1 MNFLK
6 RTIHPTDF
14 ADMLRQL
21 GLFLST
27 GIAPS
32 EAVAI
37 VYKGEKPSSPL
48 AKMLKNMQHDL
59 EQGSDLK
66 DILCN
71 LPKKNLPSFLA
82 EMIRS
87 ARQEEL
93 PDLLTSISDFIDSIH
108 LDNKKFKAAL
118 LYPALVLGTAVLI
131 TSMIM
136 IFVIPVFQEMFA
148 SMGGSLPTP
157 TQFVVDLSEF
167 VQQNFF
173 FLFFGIVIL
182 SFLYK
187 KADKKL
193 AGFNEVR
200 CLIVRNIPLYGK
212 VHILHNS
219 KTFLRTVSFMM
230 ASGKTLP
237 AALEATTETAETLYY
252 RNIFLQLHKEVL
264 KGKNL
269 GEVLFTHKLFP
280 RKVSAALTVNSQS
293 TAFFQILNRL
303 EEQLQMQI
311 DRASKT
317 FRSALEPL
325 LLIVIGIL
333 ISVLVVA
340 LYMPIF
346 TMAGTL

>member
-71 LPKKNLPSFLA
+71 FPKKNLPSFLA

-93 PDLLTSISDFIDSIH
+93 PYLLTSISDFIDSIH

-118 LYPALVLGTAVLI
+118 LYPAIVLGIAVI
-131 TSMIM
+131 VTSFIM
-136 IFVIPVFQEMFA
+136 IFVIPVFQEIFA

-173 FLFFGIVIL
+173 FLFLGIVIL

-187 KADKKL
+187 KADEKL

-219 KTFLRTVSFMM
+219 KIFLRTVSFMM
-230 ASGKTLP
+230 VSGKSLP
-237 AALEATTETAETLYY
+237 AALETATETAETLYY

-269 GEVLFTHKLFP
+269 GEVLFTYKLFP
-280 RKVSAALTVNSQS
+280 RKMAAAFTINSQS
-293 TAFFQILNRL
+293 ATFLQILNRL
-303 EEQLQMQI
+303 EERLQVQLDMVN
-311 DRASKT
+311 KT
-317 FRSALEPL
+317 LQTVLEPL
-325 LLIVIGIL
+325 LLLMLGIFIGGF
-333 ISVLVVA
+333 VLA
-340 LYMPIF
+340 LYLPVF
-346 TMAGTL
+346 TMAGTF